1 MIALVPTRRQTI
13 RERLACPVA
22 LLAAQTEHQ
31 TGKPPPQL
39 GRVLGKGVDLS
50 RQVRALSAALMPPC
64 TLALALDGPRIGYAG
79 STSSV
84 QYLLRYGP
92 LKCGLRESPLQ
103 LLFPRG
109 DRGVLGLSSLFLS
122 PLILAPRRAEH
133 S

>member
-84 QYLLRYGP
+84 PYLLRYGP
-92 LKCGLRESPLQ
+92 PTVAFSVIPLQ
-103 LLFPRG
+103 PAT
-109 DRGVLGLSSLFLS
+109 
-122 PLILAPRRAEH
+122 P
-133 S
+133 